1 MGDTGKKE
9 SKTEL
14 YRYFDKDGV
23 LLYVGISLSAVL
35 RQSSHKLLSSW
46 YDEAVTM
53 TIERF
58 ETRSLALSAEKK
70 AIMSEKPKHNVLH
83 NKNDLTLHFEARA
96 DIERLRLFG
105 RTVVYKPMY
114 TAIEVAD
121 ILFPDS
127 KSTAKKKV
135 LNLIHDNKIKAIVT
149 YEIHKKDAHGNDITQ
164 RKYAITGWELIDFI
178 ESLEAGTVTL

>member
-1 MGDTGKKE
+1 MDETERKE

-14 YRYFDKDGV
+14 YRYFDKDGT

-46 YDEAVTM
+46 YAEAVTM

-58 ETRSLALSAEKK
+58 ETRIMALSAEKE
-70 AIMSEKPKHNVLH
+70 AIISEKPKHNVMH
-83 NKNDLTLHFEARA
+83 NKINLTLYFEARA

-114 TAIEVAD
+114 TTSEIAD

-135 LNLIHDNKIKAIVT
+135 LNLINENKIKAIVT
-149 YEIHKKDAHGNDITQ
+149 HEIQKKDAHGNDITQ